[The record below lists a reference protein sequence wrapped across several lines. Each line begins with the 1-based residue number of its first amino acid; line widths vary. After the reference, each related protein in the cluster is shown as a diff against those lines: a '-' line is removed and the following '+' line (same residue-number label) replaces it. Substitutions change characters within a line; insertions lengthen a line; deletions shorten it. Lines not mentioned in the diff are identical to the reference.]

1 MAEHPLHAAHRE
13 RLMPHAAGRV
23 EGVYINLDRAPERR
37 AAMETQLSDIRL
49 PYRVER
55 FAAIDGSRQTGRPDN
70 LRAGQYGCWLSHLA
84 ALERSMPSG
93 RHLHVM
99 EDDALLSR
107 KLAVLP
113 EALEALD
120 SDPGASWDVLY
131 LDATLVELAD
141 MHRMFEWVQQ
151 ARPKGL
157 VNLYRIPAEFTV
169 YGALSYVVNA
179 ARKKYLHDFLSANLR
194 AGVPIDDVFAAGIR
208 QGRLKAYLTAPFLT
222 SGSDSSMASNVG
234 YDDGGHGL
242 LAWFLF
248 RRLCFFDLGEGAAA
262 TLTARIAELTRA
274 LTRPEAI
281 FAALCAYRVAKWPNS
296 HFAPRVGRG

>member
-1 MAEHPLHAAHRE
+1 
-13 RLMPHAAGRV
+13 MPEARDCV
-23 EGVYINLDRAPERR
+23 EGVFINLDRAPERR
-37 AAMETQLSDIRL
+37 AAMDSQLSDFRL
-49 PYRVER
+49 PYPIER
-55 FAAIDGSRQTGRPDN
+55 FAGIDGSRQPGCPQN
-70 LRAGQYGCWLSHLA
+70 LRPAQYGCWLSHLG
-84 ALERSMPSG
+84 ALERSMPGG

-113 EALEALD
+113 EALGALA

-141 MHRMFEWVQQ
+141 MYRMFEWVQQ

-157 VNLYRIPAEFTV
+157 VDLHRVPADFTV
-169 YGALSYVVNA
+169 YGALSYVVNSE
-179 ARKKYLHDFLSANLR
+179 RKKYVHDYLRSYLH
-194 AGVPIDDVFAAGIR
+194 AGVPIDDVFAWGIR

-222 SGSDSSMASNVG
+222 SGSDASMASTLG
-234 YDDGGHGL
+234 YEDGGHGF

-248 RRLCFFDLGEGAAA
+248 RRLCFFELSEEAAA
-262 TLTARIAELTRA
+262 SLTARIADLTRD

-281 FAALCAYRVAKWPNS
+281 FGALCGHRVASWPNA
-296 HFAPRVGRG
+296 HFAPRVERG